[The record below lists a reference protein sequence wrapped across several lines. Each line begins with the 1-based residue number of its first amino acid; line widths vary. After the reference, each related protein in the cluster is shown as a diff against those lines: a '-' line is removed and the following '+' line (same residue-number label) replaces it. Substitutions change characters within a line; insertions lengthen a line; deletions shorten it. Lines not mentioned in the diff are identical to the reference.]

1 MNIIKFVYVCCPK
14 NIEVMETLSKVMG
27 LDTLPLV
34 PHFVFSGFEQK
45 FGKKYA
51 DMCRLNLMEKC
62 EEIWVLTSYSSQEM
76 KNDLEHAKKNNIP
89 VVNKWQEIIRQEEE
103 KLKLKF

>member
-1 MNIIKFVYVCCPK
+1 MKIVYVCCPK
-14 NIEVMETLSKVMG
+14 NFEAMETLSRVMG

-51 DMCRLNLMEKC
+51 DMCRLKLMEKC
-62 EEIWVLTSYSSQEM
+62 EEVWLLTSHTSQEM
-76 KNDLEHAKKNNIP
+76 KDDLDHAKKNNIP
-89 VVNKWQEIIRQEEE
+89 VVNKWQEIIKQEEE
-103 KLKLKF
+103 KLKLNL

>member
-1 MNIIKFVYVCCPK
+1 MKIVYVCCPQ
-14 NIEVMETLSKVMG
+14 NFDVIGILSRVMG
-27 LDTLPLV
+27 LDVLPIV
-34 PHFVFSGFEQK
+34 PLFLFSEFEKK

-62 EEIWVLTSYSSQEM
+62 EEVWLLTSFTSEEM
-76 KNDLEHAKKNNIP
+76 KEDLEHAKKNSIP
-89 VVNKWQEIIRQEEE
+89 VLNKWQEIIKQEEE